1 MADTTHEPSPPS
13 FTATTAAPL
22 SPNALAAA
30 AAGLAEEAARG
41 PGLVDEAKSFAEAAR
56 VFAEAEEPRAPR
68 LAEDLMERASAL
80 AVAADLLLQEWIST
94 PTSATKLAVKALR
107 LSLDSQVLV
116 PGFALFAAPPPD
128 EEGWTELQSLLRR
141 ARQFSSDASGT
152 LFSTDIALLRAD
164 YIIIA

>member
-1 MADTTHEPSPPS
+1 M
-13 FTATTAAPL
+13 
-22 SPNALAAA
+22 
-30 AAGLAEEAARG
+30 
-41 PGLVDEAKSFAEAAR
+41 
-56 VFAEAEEPRAPR
+56 
-68 LAEDLMERASAL
+68 
-80 AVAADLLLQEWIST
+80 
-94 PTSATKLAVKALR
+94 
-107 LSLDSQVLV
+107 DSQVLV